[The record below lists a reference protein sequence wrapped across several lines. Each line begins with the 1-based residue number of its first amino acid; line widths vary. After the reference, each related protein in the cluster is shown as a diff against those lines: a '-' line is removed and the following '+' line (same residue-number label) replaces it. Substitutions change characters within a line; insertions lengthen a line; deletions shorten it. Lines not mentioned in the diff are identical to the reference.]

1 MAEPIEMKVTTKK
14 SVGFYIK
21 SAKSF
26 FQGVEDKDGNK
37 KDPVDTLSVSG
48 LGDAINVAVAAAT
61 VVQAE
66 GLAGIT
72 NIDTSYTEMEKG
84 SCPRILITLTKG
96 APPLVVT
103 ESSAPVIDYP
113 DDAECD
119 KDKLKKVKKEGGKR
133 GVEIEGAADMG
144 GLEFFSTAL
153 EEPNGDVTLL
163 LKSLEAMNAKPIP
176 GEEERK
182 GCSGHIG
189 KAIFSAGDEQLAV
202 VTYLPPGWKADTSK
216 HQQTTTPEE
225 WVKAIIANFGGEVQK
240 CTASYGTAIIKKDDS
255 KGVFPLKIRDPMIL
269 ESNNFLRSKGL
280 FPEDK
285 DSDDDEYVFGD
296 DDFPS

>member
-1 MAEPIEMKVTTKK
+1 MAEPIDMKVTTKK

-26 FQGVEDKDGNK
+26 FLGVEDKDGNK
-37 KDPVDTLSVSG
+37 KDPVDVLSVSG

-72 NIDTSYTEMEKG
+72 KIETTYTEMEKG

-96 APPLVVT
+96 APPLVVAD
-103 ESSAPVIDYP
+103 SATAPAIDYP
-113 DDAECD
+113 DDAGFD
-119 KDKLKKVKKEGGKR
+119 KDRLKKVKKEGGKR

-144 GLEFFSTAL
+144 GLEFFSTAV
-153 EEPNGDVTLL
+153 EEPNGDLGLL
-163 LKSLEAMNAKPIP
+163 LKSLEGMNQKAIP

-182 GCSGHIG
+182 GCSGHIA
-189 KAIFSAGDEQLAV
+189 KAIFSAGDDQLAV
-202 VTYLPPGWKADTSK
+202 ITYLPPGWKPDKAKD
-216 HQQTTTPEE
+216 QQTITTQE
-225 WVKAIIANFGGEVQK
+225 WVSAIVANFGGEVQECNANIGK
-240 CTASYGTAIIKKDDS
+240 AIIKKDDS

-269 ESNNFLRSKGL
+269 ESNNFLRKKGL

-285 DSDDDEYVFGD
+285 DDDDEMVFGD